1 MVRMRVDT
9 SSREPTNHS
18 EIFFLL
24 AKPSM
29 RRKRGGVSA
38 LGANSPLQSGP
49 SHLELWE
56 LHTCPLPTKGK
67 PGPCCARQMSSLA
80 TPPSSMALSSQGSR
94 PEAGREACLHPSQV
108 QGENDFMGKGG
119 GAMSVGGSCTPDVA
133 PSCQPLGLLGA
144 DPPAQLEGCTCSCR
158 L

>member
-1 MVRMRVDT
+1 MDT

-56 LHTCPLPTKGK
+56 LHICPLPTKGK
-67 PGPCCARQMSSLA
+67 PGPRCVRK
-80 TPPSSMALSSQGSR
+80 TSSQGSW

-108 QGENDFMGKGG
+108 QGENDFMGNGW

-133 PSCQPLGLLGA
+133 PSCQPLGFLGA
-144 DPPAQLEGCTCSCR
+144 DPPARLEGCTCSYR

>member
-56 LHTCPLPTKGK
+56 LHICPLPTKGK
-67 PGPCCARQMSSLA
+67 PGPLCARK
-80 TPPSSMALSSQGSR
+80 TSSQGSW
-94 PEAGREACLHPSQV
+94 PEAGREACLHLSQV
-108 QGENDFMGKGG
+108 QGENDFMGNGG
-119 GAMSVGGSCTPDVA
+119 GAIECRRQLYPRCGT
-133 PSCQPLGLLGA
+133 LLSASGVSGWG
-144 DPPAQLEGCTCSCR
+144 PTHPTRRLHLQL
-158 L
+158 